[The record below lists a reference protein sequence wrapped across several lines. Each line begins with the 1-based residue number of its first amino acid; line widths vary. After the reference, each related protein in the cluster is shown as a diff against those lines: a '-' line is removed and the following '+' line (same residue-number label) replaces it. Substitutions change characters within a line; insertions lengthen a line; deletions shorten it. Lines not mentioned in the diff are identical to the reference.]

1 MEHLRQ
7 RQVHHYRQGNFIIY
21 LIDMKSIF
29 KKSAN
34 YFKLLLTGISKEFV
48 GFFLYFFTIL
58 SIINV
63 QESIATLLFYTIH
76 ISDFMIL

>member
-1 MEHLRQ
+1 
-7 RQVHHYRQGNFIIY
+7 
-21 LIDMKSIF
+21 MKSIF